1 MKSKLIIMCISCLL
15 NVHILCSQHYKM
27 VDNWKEYV
35 EELAA
40 ETDQQEQIEALYAD
54 LSYLSEHPLDL
65 NHLTQEQLKRLP
77 FLSDRQIE
85 ALLAY
90 PERYGKM
97 VTIYELKQ
105 IEALD
110 WATLSLLLP
119 FVTIGENQVEKWPL
133 TVSNLFNYGENELLI
148 RYDQCFQQKSG
159 YGELSDS
166 ILQRYPNRH
175 YLGEPF
181 YHSLRYAYT
190 FDDRLQLGFVAEKDA
205 GEPFAKP
212 IHKGYDS
219 YSAHLFLK
227 DMNRLKSLA
236 IGDYKVSFGQGLA
249 ISHEFTLSRSA
260 TVTQIE
266 RRSQGFRR
274 HYSTNEQDF
283 FRGAALTLAL
293 GNWELSGFYSYR
305 KMDAAVD
312 SLTFP
317 SLKTDGLHRLPR
329 DWEKRRTVPL
339 QSYGGH
345 LQWATSMARIGVTA
359 LGYSFGR
366 YQLQPV
372 DKPYSRFYLSGSHH
386 FNISVDY
393 LLRTDGLKFFGE
405 TAMDKQ
411 KALATLNNLQWTP
424 ASYFTLL
431 LSHRYYDKR
440 YQALFGNAFR
450 QGSTVQN
457 EQGFYMGLQFTPLPY
472 WKLSLYG
479 DWFRFPWVKYGVD
492 APSSGVEYMAEVDY
506 TPNAVFSTY
515 LRYKYREK
523 EKNQTA
529 KENNLTTLV
538 PYQQHR
544 LRYQLVFRPGDWVL
558 KTAVDGVIYQELNQA
573 DSKGY
578 QCSQSVAWR
587 PNKIPL
593 GVDSYFAWFHTDDYD
608 SRVSSYEKNILYAFQ
623 MPTFYGKGFRLA
635 LTVSLDLGK
644 RLSLFAKLA
653 HTHYLDRDQIGS
665 DTEQIEGSNKTDL
678 YALLRWKF

>member
-1 MKSKLIIMCISCLL
+1 MMCISCLL
-15 NVHILCSQHYKM
+15 NVHRIYSQQYRI

-54 LSYLSEHPLDL
+54 LSYLSEHPLDV
-65 NHLTQEQLKRLP
+65 NQLTREQLKRLP
-77 FLSDRQIE
+77 FLSDQQIE
-85 ALLAY
+85 ALMNY
-90 PERYGKM
+90 PKHYGKM
-97 VTIYELKQ
+97 VSLYELKQ
-105 IEALD
+105 IESLD
-110 WATLSLLLP
+110 WVTLSLLLP
-119 FVTIGENQVEKWPL
+119 FVTIGEEQVEKRPI
-133 TVSNLFNYGENELLI
+133 TVSNLFKYGKNELLI

-175 YLGEPF
+175 YVGEPF
-181 YHSLRYAYT
+181 YHSLRYSYS
-190 FDDRLQLGFVAEKDA
+190 FEDRLQMGFVAEKDA
-205 GEPFAKP
+205 GEPFAKA
-212 IHKGYDS
+212 IHKGYDF
-219 YSAHLFLK
+219 YSFHLFLK

-236 IGDYKVSFGQGLA
+236 IGDYKVSFGQGLV
-249 ISHEFTLSRSA
+249 ISHEFSLSRSA
-260 TVTQIE
+260 MVTQIE

-283 FRGAALTLAL
+283 FRGAALTLAF

-312 SLTFP
+312 SLTFS
-317 SLKTDGLHRLPR
+317 SLKTDGLHRLHR

-345 LQWATSMARIGVTA
+345 LHWGIPDVRIGLTA
-359 LGYSFGR
+359 LGYSFGH

-372 DKPYSRFYLSGSHH
+372 NKPYSCFYLSGSHH

-393 LLRTDGLKFFGE
+393 VLKTGGWKFFGE
-405 TAMDKQ
+405 TAMDSQ
-411 KALATLNNLQWTP
+411 RAFATLNNLQWTP
-424 ASYFTLL
+424 ASYFSLL

-457 EQGFYMGLQFTPLPY
+457 EQGVYMGLQFTPLPY
-472 WKLSLYG
+472 WRVALYG
-479 DWFRFPWVKYGVD
+479 DWFRFPWLKYGVD

-506 TPNAVFSTY
+506 TPNATLSTY
-515 LRYKYREK
+515 LRYRYREK

-529 KENNLTTLV
+529 EGATITSIV

-544 LRYQLVFRPGDWVL
+544 LRYQLVFRPGNWVL
-558 KTAVDGVIYQELNQA
+558 KTALDGVLYQELNQA

-578 QCSQSVAWR
+578 QLSQSVAWR
-587 PNKIPL
+587 PVSFPL
-593 GVDSYFAWFHTDDYD
+593 TLDSYVAWFHTDDYD

-623 MPTFYGKGFRLA
+623 MPSFYGKGVRLA
-635 LTVSLDLGK
+635 LTIGLDFGK

-653 HTHYLDRDQIGS
+653 HTHYLDRDQIGT
-665 DTEQIEGSNKTDL
+665 DTELINGSDKTDL